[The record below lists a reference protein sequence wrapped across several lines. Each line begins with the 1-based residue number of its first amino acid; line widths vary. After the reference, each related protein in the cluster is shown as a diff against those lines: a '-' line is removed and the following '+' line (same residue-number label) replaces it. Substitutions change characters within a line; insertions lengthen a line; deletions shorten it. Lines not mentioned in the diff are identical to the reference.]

1 MPWHGTQQP
10 AYPLLRAWRLPLR
23 AVRIAF
29 VTETYPPE
37 VNGVALTTARTVAHL
52 RSAGHEVQLVRPRQP
67 QELPRADVY
76 EWRTAGQ
83 RLPMY
88 PELRLG
94 WATAAGLQR
103 AWREAPPQLVHVAT
117 PGPLGLN
124 ALRAARAAGIAA
136 SADFRTNFHTFAPH
150 YGFGWAGPLVL
161 RYLRGLHARADV
173 NFVPTQALADHLATL
188 GFERLVVV
196 GRGVDAQQFSPR
208 RRDAALRECWQAGT
222 RDTVL
227 LYVGRLAREK
237 GVSRVFDVFE
247 RWQRLMPRL
256 RLVVVGDGPM
266 RDSLQQRHP
275 DAIFMGVQRGGEL
288 ARIYASADLFLF
300 PSRSDTFGNVVL
312 EAAASGLVIAA
323 YDEAAA
329 HQHLRDGISAC
340 LARGDDDLDFDE
352 AAARALWICRAPYH
366 PMRLLAR
373 QQALAA
379 DWPRVL
385 RRFEVHLRAAAES
398 SSSLVLP
405 HASVA

>member
-1 MPWHGTQQP
+1 
-10 AYPLLRAWRLPLR
+10 
-23 AVRIAF
+23 VRIAY

-37 VNGVALTTARTVAHL
+37 INGVALTAARNVAHL

-67 QELPRADVY
+67 QELPRNDEH
-76 EWRTAGQ
+76 EWLTAGQ
-83 RLPMY
+83 CLPMY
-88 PELRLG
+88 PQLRVG
-94 WATAAGLQR
+94 WASTGSLLH
-103 AWREAPPQLVHVAT
+103 AWRRAPPQLVHVAT

-124 ALRAARAAGIAA
+124 ALRAAQQAGIAC

-150 YGFGWAGPLVL
+150 YGFGWAEPLVL
-161 RYLRGLHARADV
+161 RYLRGLHARADI
-173 NFVPTQALADHLATL
+173 NFVPTQALADHLGQL

-196 GRGVDAQQFSPR
+196 GRGVDAEQFSPR
-208 RRDAALRECWQAGT
+208 RRDASLREAWQVGAN
-222 RDTVL
+222 DTVL

-237 GVSRVFDVFE
+237 GVDRVFEVFE
-247 RWQRLMPRL
+247 RWQQRLLPRL

-266 RDSLQQRHP
+266 RASLQQDHP
-275 DAIFMGVQRGGEL
+275 NAIFMGVQRDDAL

-329 HQHLRDGISAC
+329 HQHLRDRISAC
-340 LARGDDDLDFDE
+340 LAHGSDDVDFDE

-366 PMRLLAR
+366 PMRMMAR
-373 QQALAA
+373 QAALSA

-385 RRFEVHLRAAAES
+385 RRFELHLRAAAES
-398 SSSLVLP
+398 SSNLVLS
-405 HASVA
+405 HATLA

>member
-1 MPWHGTQQP
+1 M
-10 AYPLLRAWRLPLR
+10 
-23 AVRIAF
+23 RIAY

-37 VNGVALTTARTVAHL
+37 INGVALTAARNVAHL
-52 RSAGHEVQLVRPRQP
+52 RSAGHDVQLVRPRQP
-67 QELPRADVY
+67 QELPRSDEH
-76 EWRTAGQ
+76 EWLTTGQ

-88 PELRLG
+88 PQLRVG
-94 WATAAGLQR
+94 WASTGSLLH
-103 AWREAPPQLVHVAT
+103 AWRRAPPQLVHVAT

-124 ALRAARAAGIAA
+124 ALRAAQQAGIAC

-150 YGFGWAGPLVL
+150 YGFGWAEPLVL
-161 RYLRGLHARADV
+161 RYLRGLHARADI
-173 NFVPTQALADHLATL
+173 NFVPTQALADHLGQL

-208 RRDAALRECWQAGT
+208 RRDASLREAWQVGAN
-222 RDTVL
+222 DTVL

-237 GVSRVFDVFE
+237 GVDRVFDVFE
-247 RWQRLMPRL
+247 RWQQRLLPRL

-266 RDSLQQRHP
+266 RASLQQAHP
-275 DAIFMGVQRGGEL
+275 NAIFMGLQRGDAL

-329 HQHLRDGISAC
+329 HQHLRDRISAC
-340 LARGDDDLDFDE
+340 LAHGSGDVDFDE

-366 PMRLLAR
+366 PMRMMAR
-373 QQALAA
+373 QAALSA

-385 RRFEVHLRAAAES
+385 RRFELHLRAAAES
-398 SSSLVLP
+398 SSSLVLS
-405 HASVA
+405 HATLA